1 MRKLWIVALALAAVM
16 AVTGV
21 ALAANQYQVHLA
33 RGSKSVGSLKNPQPT
48 KLDFGYRV
56 TDTENKRPYVIREYR
71 IAAEGT
77 RSYPKARPR
86 CTFAAATDP
95 NITDPAQLSSACRKA
110 KVGVGTIANL
120 AGAPPPPDSNRDQ
133 KLPCNVKLTLI
144 NISTGDPRFPK
155 TVSQIKKRGGIA
167 IRIDA
172 DPPDCPISVHEAL
185 AAPFYDTKLEGIP
198 TTELRFTVP
207 DTLAHPGGLDNA
219 VVEVTSRIQNLTGKV
234 PVKNGKPV
242 AAGNASA
249 SAKKKTV
256 GFYSNVGRKGKTR
269 TVRVTFIDE
278 SGAKNTAKTTFP
290 K

>member
-1 MRKLWIVALALAAVM
+1 MRKLWIAALAL
-16 AVTGV
+16 VTVFAGAGV
-21 ALAANQYQVHLA
+21 AVAANQYQVHLA
-33 RGSKSVGSLKNPQPT
+33 RGSKSKGSLKNPEPT

-56 TDTENKRPYVIREYR
+56 TDDQNQRPFVIREYR

-77 RSYPKARPR
+77 RSYPLSRPK
-86 CTFAAATDP
+86 CKYEQATDP
-95 NITDPAQLSSACRKA
+95 NVTDPAQLASACRRA

-120 AGAPPPPDSNRDQ
+120 AGAPNDRSQ

-144 NISTGDPRFPK
+144 NISNGDTRFPA
-155 TVSQIKKRGGIA
+155 TVKQIKKRGGIA
-167 IRIDA
+167 IRIDT

-185 AAPFYDTKLEGIP
+185 AAPFYDTKIEGIP
-198 TTELRFTVP
+198 TSELRFTVP
-207 DTLAHPGGLDNA
+207 DSLAHPGGLDNA

-242 AAGNASA
+242 AAGKAVA

-269 TVRVTFIDE
+269 TVRVTFVDE
-278 SGAKNTAKTTFP
+278 SGAKSTATTTFP